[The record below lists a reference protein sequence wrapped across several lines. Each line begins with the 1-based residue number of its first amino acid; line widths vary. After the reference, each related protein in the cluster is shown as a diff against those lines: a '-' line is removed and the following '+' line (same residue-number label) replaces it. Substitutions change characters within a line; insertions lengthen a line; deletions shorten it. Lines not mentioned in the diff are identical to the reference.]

1 MADFILFADVAI
13 NYSTKCITEHF
24 RNVYSSSKY
33 TILHQ
38 TTTLYNVYKDQFPL
52 LLNIISEHFSQLSR
66 TFPDDFLLNKKEAGR
81 FLKQLDIVENHLLVM
96 SSISTRLLQGNHEK
110 ARRVMLI
117 VLYTN
122 LVWCKFLKNFFSRHK
137 ILVKLYMSMVSNANL
152 GHRIRKIFESTK
164 RNRHLTL

>member
-1 MADFILFADVAI
+1 MADFILFPDVPI
-13 NYSTKCITEHF
+13 NDPTKCITEQF
-24 RNVYSSSKY
+24 RNVCSSSKY

-52 LLNIISEHFSQLSR
+52 LLHLLSEHFSKLNR
-66 TFPDDFLLNKKEAGR
+66 TFPDDFLLNKREAAR

-122 LVWCKFLKNFFSRHK
+122 LVWCKYLRNLFNRHK
-137 ILVKLYMSMVSNANL
+137 ILIKLYMNL
-152 GHRIRKIFESTK
+152 ASDSYSGQRIKTIYDSSR
-164 RNRHLTL
+164 RNRHLTV